1 MSASAEPKAAT
12 GLPAVAGAAGAAGA
26 AEAARRP
33 TPARERFG
41 TLVEGWLRGH
51 TILIYLFLYI
61 PIIVVVI
68 FSFNATNR
76 RVTDWQ
82 GFSLKWYA
90 SVLSDKVVQSALAN
104 SLIVATSTA
113 IISAVFG
120 TMAAL
125 GLQRAPKWFR
135 RPFEALTFVSI
146 IVPEI
151 VIALA
156 SLVFFSSSFDIL
168 NPIFGLKL
176 KLGFPTIIAAHAL
189 FNSLI
194 VATSTAVISSIFG
207 TMAALGLQRA
217 PKWFQR
223 PFEALTFVSIIVPEI
238 VIALATLVFFSS
250 SFDIL
255 NPIFGLK
262 LKLGF
267 PTIIAAH
274 ALFNISLVMLLVRAR
289 LSGMDRT
296 HVEASYD
303 LFGTPWRTFWQ
314 ITFPQLLPAI
324 VAGFLLSFTFSF
336 DDYVITTFVSGAG
349 STTLPLYVFSTI
361 RKGVTP
367 ATNAVAAIMLIITLT
382 ILVVGQLIVARNA
395 RRSGG
400 RSGAS
405 VAEMITDQSA

>member
-1 MSASAEPKAAT
+1 MSASAPPTTAPGIPAVSGAIGKTHRPKAR
-12 GLPAVAGAAGAAGA
+12 G
-26 AEAARRP
+26 
-33 TPARERFG
+33 ERLGGF
-41 TLVEGWLRGH
+41 VERWLRGH

-90 SVLSDKVVQSALAN
+90 SVLSDTVVQSALLN
-104 SLIVATSTA
+104 SFIVATSTA
-113 IISAVFG
+113 IIAAV
-120 TMAAL
+120 
-125 GLQRAPKWFR
+125 
-135 RPFEALTFVSI
+135 
-146 IVPEI
+146 
-151 VIALA
+151 
-156 SLVFFSSSFDIL
+156 
-168 NPIFGLKL
+168 
-176 KLGFPTIIAAHAL
+176 
-189 FNSLI
+189 
-194 VATSTAVISSIFG
+194 FG

-238 VIALATLVFFSS
+238 VIALASLVFFSS
-250 SFDIL
+250 TFDFL
-255 NPIFGLK
+255 NPILGLK

-314 ITFPQLLPAI
+314 ITFPQLVPAV

-367 ATNAVAAIMLIITLT
+367 ATNAVAALMLLITLT
-382 ILVVGQLIVARNA
+382 ILVVGQVVVARNA

-400 RSGAS
+400 GSGAT
-405 VAEMITDQSA
+405 VAEMITDQSS

>member
-1 MSASAEPKAAT
+1 VSVTTPRVD
-12 GLPAVAGAAGAAGA
+12 LPAAGAPGA
-26 AEAARRP
+26 VTDVTTAEGRSRP
-33 TPARERFG
+33 TKDRFG
-41 TLVEGWLRGH
+41 GFVEGWLRGH
-51 TILIYLFLYI
+51 SILVYMFLYI
-61 PIIVVVI
+61 PIVVVVV
-68 FSFNATNR
+68 FSFNGTDR
-76 RVTDWQ
+76 RVTQWD
-82 GFSLKWYA
+82 GVSLKWYI
-90 SVLSDKVVQSALAN
+90 SVLGDKVIQSALFN
-104 SLIVATSTA
+104 SFIVAISTA
-113 IISAVFG
+113 IIS
-120 TMAAL
+120 T
-125 GLQRAPKWFR
+125 
-135 RPFEALTFVSI
+135 
-146 IVPEI
+146 
-151 VIALA
+151 
-156 SLVFFSSSFDIL
+156 
-168 NPIFGLKL
+168 
-176 KLGFPTIIAAHAL
+176 
-189 FNSLI
+189 
-194 VATSTAVISSIFG
+194 IFG

-238 VIALATLVFFSS
+238 VIALATLVFFST
-250 SFDIL
+250 SFDVI
-255 NPIFGLK
+255 NPIFGLN

-367 ATNAVAAIMLIITLT
+367 ATNAVAAIMLLITLT
-382 ILVVGQLIVARNA
+382 VLIVGQVLVGRNA
-395 RRSGG
+395 RRAGARGKDATVASMIAEQSG
-400 RSGAS
+400 
-405 VAEMITDQSA
+405 